1 MKSFAIKNRP
11 LMVRRNRV
19 KTEKKEQIPVE
30 YKETPEEFKNDV
42 EEKEAFLYTSK
53 INAARNFSKYL

>member
-1 MKSFAIKNRP
+1 MESFVIKKRP
-11 LMVRRNRV
+11 LMVRKNRV
-19 KTEKKEQIPVE
+19 KNKKEEQIPVE
-30 YKETPEEFKNDV
+30 YTVDSAEFKNDV

>member
-1 MKSFAIKNRP
+1 
-11 LMVRRNRV
+11 MVRKNRV
-19 KTEKKEQIPVE
+19 KNKKEEQIPVE
-30 YKETPEEFKNDV
+30 YTVDSEEFKNDV

>member
-11 LMVRRNRV
+11 LMVRKNRV

-30 YKETPEEFKNDV
+30 YKETSEEFKNDV

>member
-1 MKSFAIKNRP
+1 MESFVIKKRP
-11 LMVRRNRV
+11 LMVRKNRV
-19 KTEKKEQIPVE
+19 KNKKEEQIPVE
-30 YKETPEEFKNDV
+30 YTVDSEEFKKDV

>member
-1 MKSFAIKNRP
+1 
-11 LMVRRNRV
+11 MVRKNRV
-19 KTEKKEQIPVE
+19 KKDETEQIPAE
-30 YKETPEEFKNDV
+30 YRETPEEFKNDV

>member
-1 MKSFAIKNRP
+1 MESFAIKNRP
-11 LMVRRNRV
+11 FMVRKSRV

-30 YKETPEEFKNDV
+30 YSETPEEFKNDV

>member
-1 MKSFAIKNRP
+1 
-11 LMVRRNRV
+11 MVRKNLV

-30 YKETPEEFKNDV
+30 YKETPEEFKNDI

>member
-1 MKSFAIKNRP
+1 
-11 LMVRRNRV
+11 MVRKNRV

-30 YKETPEEFKNDV
+30 YKETTEEFKNDV